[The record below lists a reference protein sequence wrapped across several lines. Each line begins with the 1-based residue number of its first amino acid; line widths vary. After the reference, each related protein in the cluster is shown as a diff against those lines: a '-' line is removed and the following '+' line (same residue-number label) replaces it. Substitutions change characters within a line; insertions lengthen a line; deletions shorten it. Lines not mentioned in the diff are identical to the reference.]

1 MPQSA
6 KSQLSE
12 SKISNARVNFVP
24 RPHGR
29 HGFGDTELD
38 TGLAVFF
45 FFLWG
50 TGGQETTPEDLKTRK
65 FQTPSVFSCWAC
77 IVVSNPYTL
86 VKFFSCPACLGT
98 DLLDMR
104 HSRMQCLR
112 ISAVTSVTLAEAAA
126 TNHSFLAFFSF
137 LT

>member
-45 FFLWG
+45 FFC
-50 TGGQETTPEDLKTRK
+50 GGQGAKKPRQKT
-65 FQTPSVFSCWAC
+65 
-77 IVVSNPYTL
+77 
-86 VKFFSCPACLGT
+86 
-98 DLLDMR
+98 
-104 HSRMQCLR
+104 
-112 ISAVTSVTLAEAAA
+112 
-126 TNHSFLAFFSF
+126 
-137 LT
+137 